1 MKPDPGWLEKF
12 LRSEWPEY
20 EAWIRRNQPIDPEI
34 WRAQRH
40 EAETWKN
47 APLISVVT
55 PVYNTEP
62 CFLFECVFSVLM
74 QSYPYW
80 ELCLVDDGSDR
91 TDTRLQLESI
101 SGVDRRIKW
110 KRLERNRGI
119 AAALNEGVKM
129 ARGEYVAILDHDDM
143 LHPEALYRVADF
155 LRNHPN
161 TDILYTDRDELSP
174 GGLRFRHL
182 LKPAWSPET
191 LLSGNYLF
199 HLTVWKRRFL
209 LRFKRGFLKNEGPF
223 KSEFN
228 GSQDYDLLL
237 RASEKRPVVYR
248 LTAVLYHWR
257 QHNLSISNSP
267 DAKEYTFQAGLKAL
281 YEALKRRKIPARPEE
296 IPWLWRGNF
305 RLCFERPPS
314 GGYVI
319 FSWEEKRERGKLSEI
334 VKEALRSQAEYLVF
348 LGPGVRPAGEDSL
361 AELLYWFHIPEIGM
375 VTGKILDSNGCLWHA
390 GLVLKP
396 DGDVLA
402 VYRGFP
408 ESEPGYMAVT
418 AVARNVSVPHPYC
431 VAVRRK
437 ALLETGFADG
447 LRGPHIFLDAALRM
461 RDKGFRVVYN
471 PFARFVIDP
480 SQEVWLPQE
489 REIFRNLHRKILET
503 GDPFYHP
510 GLTLSRNDMGLR
522 WE

>member
-1 MKPDPGWLEKF
+1 MEIPFDYKWLKRF

-20 EAWIRRNQPIDPEI
+20 EAWIRRNQPLDPEI
-34 WRAQRH
+34 WLAQRK
-40 EAETWKN
+40 EAASWKN
-47 APLISVVT
+47 APLISIVT

-62 CFLFECVFSVLM
+62 AFLFECVFSVLM

-101 SGVDRRIKW
+101 SGVDCRIKL

-129 ARGEYVAILDHDDM
+129 ARGEYVAFLDHDDV
-143 LHPEALYRVADF
+143 LHPEALYRVVEF
-155 LRNHPN
+155 MRNHPDM
-161 TDILYTDRDELSP
+161 DILYTDRDELSP

-191 LLSGNYLF
+191 ILSTIYLF
-199 HLTVWKRRFL
+199 HLTVWRRKFIL
-209 LRFKRGFLKNEGPF
+209 KFRGGFFRREGPF
-223 KSEFN
+223 RSEFD

-237 RASEKRPVVYR
+237 RAIEKTPGIAHLPR
-248 LTAVLYHWR
+248 VLYHWR
-257 QHNLSISNSP
+257 QHPGSLAMRAE
-267 DAKEYTFQAGLKAL
+267 AKEYTFEAARRAL
-281 YEALKRRKIPARPEE
+281 EEALKRRGIPARAEE

-305 RLCFERPPS
+305 RLRFERPPE
-314 GGYVI
+314 GGYLTLV
-319 FSWEEKRERGKLSEI
+319 WKEPEEVRDRVGEGLSS
-334 VKEALRSQAEYLVF
+334 RAEFLIF
-348 LGPGVRPAGEDSL
+348 LGPEVHPLEEESIR
-361 AELLYWFHIPEIGM
+361 ELLYWFHVPEVGM
-375 VTGKILDSNGCLWHA
+375 VTGKILDPGGRLWHA

-396 DGDVLA
+396 EGDVLA

-431 VAVRRK
+431 VAIRRK
-437 ALLETGFADG
+437 ALLEAGFADE
-447 LRGPHIFLDAALRM
+447 LSGPHIFLDAALRM

-480 SQEVWLPQE
+480 PQEVWLPQE
-489 REIFRNLHRKILET
+489 REIFRNLHRKTLET

-510 GLTLSRNDMGLR
+510 GLTLSRNDMSLKF
-522 WE
+522 